1 MGNIPDDREPT
12 GYRRSDDERP
22 GGRNGDF
29 GRNRDDEPSKPAY
42 GDHDLVP
49 DATAEIKAM
58 AKEGL
63 NHPSTKPVL
72 TGAAVGA
79 IAGGVLPVVTWPI
92 GLIAGA
98 GFMLYK
104 RLRP

>member
-1 MGNIPDDREPT
+1 M
-12 GYRRSDDERP
+12 SDNLLQD
-22 GGRNGDF
+22 
-29 GRNRDDEPSKPAY
+29 
-42 GDHDLVP
+42 
-49 DATAEIKAM
+49 
-58 AKEGL
+58 AKEEIIGMGKEGMA
-63 NHPSTKPVL
+63 HPSTKPVL

-79 IAGGVLPVVTWPI
+79 VAGALFPILSLPV